1 MVMMRTPPLAILD
14 GIELA
19 YALRA
24 GIDRVFSAQQHLDRI
39 NVFPVADGDTG
50 TNLAFTLSA
59 VRASLIKTTAAH
71 AGERLAQ
78 IADAAIDGA
87 RGNSGAI
94 LAEFLQG
101 IAEEAA
107 QDAQLIPIKLARA
120 VSNGAK
126 SARGAVIEPRD
137 GTMLSIFDAFSN
149 ELLLKAA
156 DVSMD
161 LSSVWEC
168 ALDAAQRA
176 LINTPMQLSALKD
189 AGVVDAG
196 AAGVVALL
204 EGMSQYLKTGELVE
218 SSAALVADSEESD
231 HAGSEVHLE
240 HRWCT
245 ECMVT
250 SEAIELRALRER
262 LSTLGSSLVVAGSRR
277 KARIHIHT
285 NNPQAIFRAA
295 LDFGAVTSEKADDM
309 QRQQESALHAAK
321 RTLAIVTDSAA
332 DLPEELLERFDIH
345 VVPIRIHFGA
355 TSFLDKVS
363 LSTEAFY
370 TRLAAS
376 EVAPKTS
383 QPPAGDFRR
392 LYGFLGSH
400 YAHVLSVHVSGKVSG
415 TLQSAQTAAGRARE
429 VNSEHSITVIDSL
442 NASAGQALLLMH
454 AAECADAGMGLQD
467 LINSLC
473 RMRKRTRTFAYL
485 ADLNYAVR
493 GGRVP
498 PAVRTIANT
507 LHIAPLLVTRKNG
520 KIGVGGFLFGRKNAT
535 VQFARF
541 ILRQLKKARAYRLIV
556 AHGNDPAA
564 GATLLAL
571 LKIHPSVRESWLVGL
586 GTALGVHG
594 GPGTLVVGLQDMS
607 SSD

>member
-1 MVMMRTPPLAILD
+1 MVMTGTSPLAALD

-59 VRASLIKTTAAH
+59 VRASLVKVTTPH

-101 IAEEAA
+101 IAEDAA
-107 QDAQLIPIKLARA
+107 LETHLSPTKFAQA

-126 SARGAVIEPRD
+126 AARGAVIEPRD

-149 ELLLKAA
+149 GLLLRAT
-156 DVSMD
+156 DHSMD
-161 LSSVWEC
+161 LSSLWAC
-168 ALDAAQRA
+168 GLTPAQRA

-204 EGMSQYLKTGELVE
+204 EGMGHYLQTGELIE
-218 SSAALVADSEESD
+218 SSAALITDTGEAD
-231 HAGSEVHLE
+231 HAGSDVHLE

-250 SEAIELRALRER
+250 ADAIELRTLRER
-262 LSTLGSSLVVAGSRR
+262 LSTMGSSLVVAGSRR

-285 NNPQAIFRAA
+285 NNPQDIFRTAH
-295 LDFGAVTSEKADDM
+295 DFGIVSAEKADDM

-321 RTLAIVTDSAA
+321 RSLAIVTDSAA
-332 DLPEELLERFDIH
+332 DLPEEFLERFDIH
-345 VVPIRIHFGA
+345 VVPIRIHFGS

-363 LSTEAFY
+363 LSTEEFY

-376 EVAPKTS
+376 TVVPKTS

-415 TLQSAQTAAGRARE
+415 TLQSAQTAAGRAQE
-429 VNSEHSITVIDSL
+429 TNSEHSITVIDSL

-454 AAECADAGMGLQD
+454 AAECASAGMDVQA
-467 LINSLC
+467 LIDSLC
-473 RMRKRTRTFAYL
+473 QMRAHTRTFAYL
-485 ADLNYAVR
+485 ADLDYAVR

-498 PAVRTIANT
+498 RAVRTIANA
-507 LHIAPLLVTRKNG
+507 LHIAPLLATRKNG
-520 KIGVGGFLFGRKNAT
+520 AIKVGGVLFGRKNAV

-541 ILRQLKKARAYRLIV
+541 ILMRLQKGRRYRLIV
-556 AHGNDPAA
+556 AHGNNPEA
-564 GATLLAL
+564 GGALLAH
-571 LKIHPSVRESWLVGL
+571 LKMHTSVCESWLVGL

-594 GPGTLVVGLQDMS
+594 GPGTLVVGLQDIGS
-607 SSD
+607 IE